1 MVKKITLALLSLLLV
16 PLAMMAQSVTVSP
29 TTGKLVAAATGG
41 NEVGFQNG
49 WSSVWKHEQLS
60 MSFTV
65 ADDPG
70 LTGGG
75 DVQVPAGNISVN
87 NSRLVIMGG
96 VETDLYC
103 VLSLPKGYRFKGYRM
118 VLLNNLNGKT
128 VNNMKI
134 GYNGN
139 SSNTFVRSDKVMYE
153 TDSEYDTDA
162 PKAVGAYTDGDKEN
176 TMLGTTSS
184 NSDTREYVIERE
196 SDDANPMGNLLYF
209 RMTHT
214 NTAFFGV
221 TIKSF
226 TVYFTAEGT
235 FDADVVPQVVS
246 NSATSLVMA
255 PFKTSKT
262 DVGNLTR
269 HQTTSGT
276 YYYAYDYLNTQDM
289 EAYTYLYQKDAV
301 DEDGVPS
308 DVAETKK
315 ITTVKVDGQMLY
327 ALGNDTYYVETPVS
341 VHGQTGWEAPV
352 GYRIT
357 GAKFNYLYGSQTS
370 SSTVYKTVC
379 YITCRYSNRTY
390 YLNDQ
395 LQFTRTQ
402 VAWELDDN
410 NQVYNPR
417 LKKYLSC
424 YGSEDQRYLSYSTNA
439 ESRYN
444 LKRDTGGNIYYISK
458 SNTYY
463 YLQYYNYLYAGTW
476 GGQPYYEWQ
485 YTLTEPRVVKSGT
498 EYYDADYRAGSS
510 TQTGAAIT
518 YPAFNPGRYTLNVY
532 GATGEGDPVFSKTV
546 SSKDDAGVYELNGLN
561 NDAVKFSITGLET
574 GKQALV
580 AVTLTLQSLD
590 PYINKMDIV
599 CRDANKVIELRQSFT
614 ANDFSVS
621 GGEFNFY
628 IPSDYAGKNMDFT
641 FEDLYCEDGDN
652 TYYDGKG
659 TGNSR
664 YSFVS
669 SPYFS
674 AFDGVVNNKVTPKAT
689 VTWNNDATAD
699 GGLYDTRYVG
709 TSSNPQPGAAIDGTH
724 KVYATVAGNI
734 RYKFNNAENL
744 SNTGGQTGTQ
754 VLEEYPFTVAK
765 YLASTDPDGSGAKGA
780 FNAIQLNTSS
790 PSTNSG
796 TYYVFTADETRYNIA
811 PSTAWQH
818 RLYAFY
824 RMKINMSA
832 KTYTAVPTWTKVY
845 GKSCYVNS
853 EGKDVGNNMWGL
865 KLETKDGNTVVKGY
879 LTVDE
884 IQKVI
889 DNRTKDDVA
898 GPKLTEQILYVDGS
912 NLKTILNSTT
922 TVNNQTTV
930 KDLSTLKASMGTNG
944 LIYLPENLTSTLDN
958 VAYKISETAFRAGKD
973 IVITDK
979 QPFYAPYEIQVGSGN
994 KAKYNRQVTWARYGA
1009 TTKQSLILPFTLSL
1023 TNGQY
1028 SNGGT
1033 TFKVTKLTA
1042 NDLTDDADKTYVQA
1056 TFAPISDSKAAANT
1070 PYLVDISSPSD
1081 GTFSI
1086 EQDAAT
1092 VEATTDMDEGTGMF
1106 FDTAVEAKYN
1116 GVTHTF
1122 KPMGSFA
1129 GRIFTDSEFRGNN
1142 TFFYY
1147 ASNDLFRSSN
1157 ELRATFH
1164 ELFAYPYR
1172 SFYGYNVPANASKLA
1187 AFLVVFGDETDGI
1200 SDVSNRIDFAV
1211 QSGKGY
1217 VEITSGKDANVRITS
1232 LNGMLIAIEQ
1242 MSAGETRTINLPSG
1256 VYIVN
1261 GMKVIVK

>member
-1 MVKKITLALLSLLLV
+1 MRKKITLALLSLLLV

-87 NSRLVIMGG
+87 NSQLVIMGG
-96 VETDLYC
+96 VSTDLYC

-134 GYNGN
+134 GYSSN
-139 SSNTFVRSDKVMYE
+139 SSNTLVQSDKVMYE

-176 TMLGTTSS
+176 TMLGTTNS

-196 SDDANPMGNLLYF
+196 SEDADPMGNLLYF

-235 FDADVVPQVVS
+235 FEADVVPQEIGQTVS
-246 NSATSLVMA
+246 LAQA

-269 HQTTSGT
+269 HQIGNTST

-289 EAYTYLYQKDAV
+289 EAYTYLYQQDAV
-301 DEDGVPS
+301 ENGVPS
-308 DVAETKK
+308 DVSETPK
-315 ITTVKVDGQMLY
+315 ITPVKVDGQMLY
-327 ALGNDTYYVETPVS
+327 ALGNDTYYIETPVT
-341 VHGQTGWEAPV
+341 VHGQTGWEAPI

-357 GAKFNYLYGSQTS
+357 EAKFNYLYGTQTNA
-370 SSTVYKTVC
+370 TTEYKTVC
-379 YITCRYSNRTY
+379 YITCTDSRSRTCW
-390 YLNDQ
+390 LNDQ

-402 VAWELDDN
+402 VAWELDGN

-424 YGSEDQRYLSYSTNA
+424 YGDEDQRYLSYSTNA

-444 LKRDTGGNIYYISK
+444 LKRDTNGNIYYISK

-463 YLQYYNYLYAGTW
+463 YLQYRNYVSNG
-476 GGQPYYEWQ
+476 YYSEWQ

-498 EYYDADYRAGSS
+498 NYYNANYRAGSS
-510 TQTGAAIT
+510 TQDGAAIN
-518 YPAFNPGRYTLNVY
+518 YPAFNPGTYTINVY
-532 GATGEGDPVFSKTV
+532 GATGEGDPVFSKEV
-546 SSKDDAGVYELNGLN
+546 KGKSDAGVYELKNLN
-561 NDAVKFSITGLET
+561 NDAVKFSITGLAT

-580 AVTLTLQSLD
+580 AVTLTMQSLD

-652 TYYDGKG
+652 TYPTPG

-664 YSFVS
+664 YSFVT

-674 AFDGVVNNKVTPKAT
+674 AFDGKVNNKVAPVLDQGETIN
-689 VTWNNDATAD
+689 WNNDATAD
-699 GGLYDTRYVG
+699 NGLYDTRYVG
-709 TSSNPQPGAAIDGTH
+709 TTDNPQPGAAINGKH

-734 RYKFNNAENL
+734 RFKFNNAENL
-744 SNTGGQTGTQ
+744 SNTGGQSGTQ
-754 VLEEYPFTVAK
+754 VLEEYPFSVSA
-765 YLASTDPDGSGAKGA
+765 YLGSNDPDGSTAKGA
-780 FNAIQLNTSS
+780 FNAIQLNTNA
-790 PSTNSG
+790 TKSG

-884 IQKVI
+884 IQSVI

-1023 TNGQY
+1023 NAGTY
-1028 SNGGT
+1028 SNNGT

-1042 NDLTDDADKTYVQA
+1042 NPLKDDADKTYVEA
-1056 TFAPISDSKAAANT
+1056 TFAAISDAKAAANT
-1070 PYLVDISSPSD
+1070 PYLVDITAPTD

-1092 VEATTDMDEGTGMF
+1092 VEATTDMDAGTGMF
-1106 FDTAVEAKYN
+1106 FDEQIETTYN

-1129 GRIFTDSEFRGNN
+1129 GRIFTDNEFRGNN

-1157 ELRATFH
+1157 ELKTTFH

-1172 SFYGYNVPANASKLA
+1172 AFYGYNAPSAASKLA
-1187 AFLVVFGDETDGI
+1187 AFLVVFGEETDGI
-1200 SDVSNRIDFAV
+1200 KDLANRIDFAV

-1232 LNGMLIAIEQ
+1232 LNGMQIAIEQ
-1242 MSAGETRTINLPSG
+1242 MSSGETRTINLPSG